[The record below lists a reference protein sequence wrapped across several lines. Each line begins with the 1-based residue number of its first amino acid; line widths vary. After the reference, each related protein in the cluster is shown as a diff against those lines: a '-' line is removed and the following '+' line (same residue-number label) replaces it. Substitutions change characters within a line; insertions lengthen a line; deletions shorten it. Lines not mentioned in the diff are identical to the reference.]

1 MPIPKIDRR
10 TALQLIGATAGA
22 AVIEK
27 AAGSPVKVA
36 LSAKQAY
43 VLSLNM
49 ATIRGHK
56 LGFVKELETAAA
68 AEFRSV
74 EIWADS
80 LQEYLS
86 HGGTIGE
93 AKKRIDDLGIK
104 VEDLISFNK
113 WVADDE
119 ATRKDGLEQMKR
131 DMEMMAALGCKRIA
145 ATGSGSSNDSMPNLD
160 LIAERYRAVLAI
172 GDQTGVVP
180 QLEMWG
186 FQKNMSN
193 VAEVIYIAMKSGHPS
208 ARVLLD
214 IFHLY
219 KGNTSINTLPL
230 MNPNAAEILYMND
243 YPATL
248 SSAVI
253 EDKDRIY
260 PGDGVAPLKQIL
272 QILLKNREKPLVLST
287 EVFNAAYYAQ
297 DALIVAKT
305 AMEKMKRVMEKL
317 NE

>member
-1 MPIPKIDRR
+1 MPTPKITRR
-10 TALQLIGATAGA
+10 SALQLIGASAGA
-22 AVIEK
+22 AAAEK
-27 AAGSPVKVA
+27 AIPSPVKAV
-36 LSAKQAY
+36 LPVTHSY
-43 VLSLNM
+43 VLCLNM

-68 AEFRSV
+68 AGFRSV

-80 LQEYLS
+80 LQEYLI

-93 AKKRIDDLGIK
+93 AKKRLDDLGLK

-113 WVADDE
+113 WVADDA

-131 DMEMMAALGCKRIA
+131 DMEQMAILGCKRIA
-145 ATGSGSSNDSMPNLD
+145 ATGMGSSNAPVPGLD
-160 LIAERYRAVLAI
+160 VIAQRYRTVLEM

-219 KGNTSINTLPL
+219 KGGTSINTLPL
-230 MNPNAAEILYMND
+230 MDANAAEILHMND

-248 SSAVI
+248 SSAII

-260 PGDGVAPLKQIL
+260 PGDGVAPIEQIL
-272 QILLKNREKPLVLST
+272 QILLKNRKKPLVLST
-287 EVFNAAYYAQ
+287 EVFNAAYYTQ
-297 DALIVAKT
+297 DALTVAKT
-305 AMEKMKRVMEKL
+305 AMEKMKRVVD
-317 NE
+317 NR